1 MKINPMW
8 DKYPLIKHELGLTLA
23 LMQKNIKTDNEPVSK
38 AILEMINS
46 GGKLLRPAYLLL
58 FSMFQKTDHNKII
71 ALAAAIEIL
80 HMATLIHDD
89 VIDESPT
96 RRGMSSIQKQFGQ
109 STAVYSGDY
118 LFVVCFNLL
127 AEYASDFRG
136 IQQYGH
142 HMNAI
147 LNGEMT
153 QMVERY
159 DLNISIDQYFKQISG
174 KTGQLFSLA
183 TFLGAYESGN
193 KIKFAKNAEKIGLN
207 IGVSFQLMDD
217 ILDYT
222 DNSQQIG
229 KPVHNDMREGVYS
242 APLILAMAQHK
253 DLFFPFL
260 KKKNKMT
267 DQDTE
272 EIAKLVIEFDGI
284 KKAKKYAETYTKKAL
299 IQINDLPDKP
309 AKKALIDI
317 TRELLDRQS

>member
-8 DKYPLIKHELGLTLA
+8 DKYPLVKQELELTLA
-23 LMQKNIKTDNEPVSK
+23 LMKKNIRTDNKPVSK

-58 FSMFQKTDHNKII
+58 FSMFQKTDRNKII

-89 VIDESPT
+89 VVDQSPI
-96 RRGMSSIQKQFGQ
+96 RRGMSSIQQQFGQ

-159 DLNISIDQYFKQISG
+159 NFNISIDQYFKQISG

-193 KIKFAKNAEKIGLN
+193 KVQFAKNAEKIGLN
-207 IGVSFQLMDD
+207 IGISFQLMDD

-222 DNSQQIG
+222 DTSEQIG

-242 APLILAMAQHK
+242 APLILAMIQHK
-253 DLFFPFL
+253 DSFLPFL
-260 KKKNKMT
+260 KKKDQMT
-267 DQDTE
+267 DQDT
-272 EIAKLVIEFDGI
+272 KRVSQLVIEFGGV
-284 KKAKKYAETYTKKAL
+284 KMAKEYAEKYTKQAL
-299 IQINDLPDKP
+299 LQINNLPDRP
-309 AKKALIDI
+309 AKEALVDI
-317 TRELLDRQS
+317 TKEIMDRQS